1 MPEIEISALHADAP
15 EVEACAR
22 WRVAAFAGVLET
34 TFEDELAT
42 LREFTRDQTAQVAL
56 VAKIDGVLCGTCLL
70 VPSEI
75 DPCHE
80 VSPWLA
86 GLYVAEAYRGR
97 GVGSA
102 LVRAIEAQAR
112 MRGYQRLYLYTD
124 TAIDLYAALGWSIVE
139 RVDWKGYPTALMQR
153 EL

>member
-1 MPEIEISALHADAP
+1 MPEIEISVLHADAP
-15 EVEACAR
+15 EVEACVR

-34 TFEDELAT
+34 TFEEELAT
-42 LREFTRDQTAQVAL
+42 LRAFTRDQTAQVAL

-75 DPCHE
+75 DPCHD

-86 GLYVAEAYRGR
+86 GLYVAEDYRGR

-124 TAIDLYAALGWSIVE
+124 TAIELYAALGWSIVD